1 MLNQCVMMKHTMYVT
16 NKRTPLNDTA
26 TKTPDSVAS
35 TPLNFIFKTLIPSPL
50 SLTLLQV
57 FKHSGD

>member
-1 MLNQCVMMKHTMYVT
+1 MMKHTMYVT